1 MTQYHLHLKGYVG
14 GTDFN
19 TEAVLATL
27 AANPDAEVSVL
38 VDSTGGQLATA
49 LSISSAFHRH
59 GKVHVHFTG
68 MNASAATISSLGAQ
82 RISMDASAL
91 YLVHKC
97 SMAVFEWASM
107 NADQLQEYIDGLSEQ
122 KTQMDKD
129 LIEGIKATLYEIWHT
144 KERIREM
151 RKKKEKIPA
160 YLKGYIRKLD
170 TQLNKMRSVAVY
182 YKEYSSIENIELLGE
197 NYIQQMKR
205 DLTPLTFQTSILCQR
220 IGIRKDGFY
229 SSMREGHKYK
239 ASDFEYLDGVARE
252 AFEGDFSKLSTLN
265 SQLDCRS
272 DKDLNPLAPIC
283 IGMDYNAN
291 INWLVAGQPSGRR
304 LNVLKS
310 FFVKFER
317 KLSAL
322 VEDFCNYYAYHE
334 NKTVIYYYDA
344 TALGSNYAVNDQDF
358 HWVIMHEFERRGW
371 EVVDVYIGNP
381 MKHDE
386 KYLLIRSALATL
398 DTSRTVALLESSASC
413 RCSTVRT
420 MTT

>member
-229 SSMREGHKYK
+229 SSMREGHKYN